1 MSVDGT
7 HLGHNLPDDD
17 GNRYCIN
24 LVSVAGRSCD
34 EWFGAGASSD
44 DVLTTIVDLDVPEEF
59 CSKYNLTAPC
69 VYVHRSGPG
78 SGCHLPGPPDA
89 CHRYVR
95 VTYDSCPVYIRGNGV
110 DTEDRFDATTGVL
123 KACSDDVVKIETT
136 YWGPPA
142 DNPKP
147 CGPQLVGADT
157 AAEASA
163 QLPVTYV
170 LALLAASTAVV
181 IAFAAC
187 GRRSKYA
194 PTEVEIPPLDPDESY
209 EDAALV

>member
-1 MSVDGT
+1 M
-7 HLGHNLPDDD
+7 
-17 GNRYCIN
+17 
-24 LVSVAGRSCD
+24 
-34 EWFGAGASSD
+34 
-44 DVLTTIVDLDVPEEF
+44 
-59 CSKYNLTAPC
+59 
-69 VYVHRSGPG
+69 HRSGPG

-95 VTYDSCPVYIRGNGV
+95 VTYDSFPVYIRGNGV

-147 CGPQLVGADT
+147 CGPQLVA
-157 AAEASA
+157 AAEDSQ
-163 QLPVTYV
+163 QLPVTFV
-170 LALLAASTAVV
+170 LALLAASAALVV
-181 IAFAAC
+181 TFAAC
-187 GRRSKYA
+187 GRRASKYA

>member
-1 MSVDGT
+1 M
-7 HLGHNLPDDD
+7 
-17 GNRYCIN
+17 
-24 LVSVAGRSCD
+24 
-34 EWFGAGASSD
+34 
-44 DVLTTIVDLDVPEEF
+44 
-59 CSKYNLTAPC
+59 
-69 VYVHRSGPG
+69 
-78 SGCHLPGPPDA
+78 
-89 CHRYVR
+89 R

-123 KACSDDVVKIETT
+123 KACANDVVRIETT

-142 DNPKP
+142 ADPRP

-157 AAEASA
+157 AASQSQ
-163 QLPVTYV
+163 QLPVTFV
-170 LALLAASTAVV
+170 LALLAASAALVV
-181 IAFAAC
+181 TFAAC